1 MKPHEIS
8 AETWTYRVLAA
19 AALAG
24 TWTFNIRF
32 MLEGGSMLDFLRQGY
47 ATNAVAAVSTD
58 IALCA
63 AMLFPWMTR
72 EARRYGIKHLW
83 AYLFFSVTVAISVT
97 FPLFLAARSQAIR
110 GQGERRGPTK
120 LTALYPVI
128 AGVSLVVCNIFTVRF
143 FMYES
148 RSVADFVRGWFVNN
162 AGSSLAV
169 DLLLLGAALVVFLV
183 SEARR
188 GHVKS
193 VALYLFM
200 SGLGLAFALPWFLRE
215 LDVRGA
221 PGGRGTAPGEKR

>member
-1 MKPHEIS
+1 MQTNLQ
-8 AETWTYRVLAA
+8 AEVWTYRAVALLA
-19 AALAG
+19 LVG

-32 MLEGGSMLDFLRQGY
+32 MLAGGSMLDFLRQGY

-58 IALCA
+58 VALSA
-63 AMLFPWMTR
+63 ALLFPWMTR

-83 AYLFFSVTVAISVT
+83 AYLFFSLTIAISVM
-97 FPLFLAARSQAIR
+97 FPLFLAARRKAIVE
-110 GQGERRGPTK
+110 QGERRGPTK

-148 RSVADFVRGWFVNN
+148 RSIMDFVTGWFVND

-169 DLLLLGAALVVFLV
+169 DLLFLGAALVVFLV

-188 GHVKS
+188 GRVKS

-200 SGLGLAFALPWFLRE
+200 SGLGIAFALPWFLRE
-215 LDVRGA
+215 LDM
-221 PGGRGTAPGEKR
+221 RGTKKKGDKV